1 MLKEIYEGKIVPWGR
16 HNCSSAKQLEIVRKV
31 ADEEKYFENKLTPD
45 DFKRLQAMF
54 NMYSEVSELGEYDA
68 YSYGFSVGLLL
79 MQDVMN
85 VANTVLHGAE
95 PA

>member
-1 MLKEIYEGKIVPWGR
+1 MYEGKIIPWER
-16 HNCSSAKQLEIVRKV
+16 HNCCSAKQLEIVHKI

-68 YSYGFSVGLLL
+68 YSHGFSVGLLL
-79 MQDVMN
+79 MHDVIN
-85 VANTVLHGAE
+85 VAKTMF
-95 PA
+95 PDRR